1 MSNCSWRS
9 MIMTYEPLCFSN
21 IITQLSEVFLLALDQ
36 KSLADQSTEESC
48 RPIPIYSSF
57 AHKRSERRNIEI
69 LLGWARYIEKEKGII
84 D

>member
-1 MSNCSWRS
+1 
-9 MIMTYEPLCFSN
+9 MTYEPLCLSN
-21 IITQLSEVFLLALDQ
+21 IFNPLSEVCLFALDQ
-36 KSLADQSTEESC
+36 RSLADPSTEESC

-69 LLGWARYIEKEKGII
+69 LLGWARYIENEKGII